1 MRLEITAKDINV
13 IATEKIAFFSIEDEN
28 GSRVDVT
35 LTAEMLDYL
44 EQKIADERR
53 VAEMIAKMATL

>member
-53 VAEMIAKMATL
+53 VAEMIAKMSTL